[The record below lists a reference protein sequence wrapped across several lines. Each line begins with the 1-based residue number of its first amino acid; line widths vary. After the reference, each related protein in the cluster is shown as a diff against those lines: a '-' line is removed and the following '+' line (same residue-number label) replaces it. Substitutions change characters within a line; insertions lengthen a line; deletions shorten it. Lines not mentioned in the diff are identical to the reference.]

1 MRWIFLLGNTYNK
14 TVTWYN
20 VSNDFHIY
28 KSYKYGLS
36 SLFFIVALEFEER
49 WKNFKTF
56 VEIIIQVERCQNERK

>member
-28 KSYKYGLS
+28 KRYKYGLS
-36 SLFFIVALEFEER
+36 SLFLLWR
-49 WKNFKTF
+49 WNSKKGGK
-56 VEIIIQVERCQNERK
+56 ILKLLLK